1 MAALSRFDELRIKT
15 DKQLLQIVKNAID
28 LGICEARQALRSA
41 DTWTVAEEYYLRAK
55 RGCAEASLLMPLAGE
70 IPEEERVRWEEN
82 LGHLREMLEG
92 LSVLGSTS
100 APAGESIPALA
111 RALWKSRGCP
121 EGSPEHDW
129 FQAERALQSQPACVG
144 N

>member
-15 DKQLLQIVKNAID
+15 DKQLFKVLNNVIH

-55 RGCAEASLLMPLAGE
+55 RVCAEASLLTLLAGE
-70 IPEEERVRWEEN
+70 IPEEERVWWEES
-82 LGHLREMLEG
+82 LEHLREMLEG
-92 LSVLGSTS
+92 LSVLGST
-100 APAGESIPALA
+100 PTGESIPTLA
-111 RALWKSRGCP
+111 RALWKARGCP

-129 FQAERALQSQPACVG
+129 FQAERALQSQPTCVQ